1 MKQQGS
7 MRKRALWKNKDK
19 REKKNRRDMVL
30 RQIRGKTRAWET
42 LRQREEEEKELY
54 ESIESDFQQDY
65 TENDKKKM
73 LNTRVNMNKLLYSY
87 IFKRK
92 KYRCTH
98 NCVIFQLVTVL
109 DKRGMKK

>member
-1 MKQQGS
+1 MG
-7 MRKRALWKNKDK
+7 DTEIE
-19 REKKNRRDMVL
+19 RE
-30 RQIRGKTRAWET
+30 G
-42 LRQREEEEKELY
+42 EEKEEELY

-65 TENDKKKM
+65 TENDKKKL
-73 LNTRVNMNKLLYSY
+73 LNTRVDMNKVFYSY

-92 KYRCTH
+92 KYRCTY